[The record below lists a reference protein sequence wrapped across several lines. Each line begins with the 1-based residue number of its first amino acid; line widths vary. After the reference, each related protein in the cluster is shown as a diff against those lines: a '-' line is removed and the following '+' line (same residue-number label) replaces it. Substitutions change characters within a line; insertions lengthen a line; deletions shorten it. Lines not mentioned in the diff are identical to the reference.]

1 MAKKK
6 ETAKKEVSRE
16 TVNGVTIIR
25 FDDGTVQFIF
35 EMNMDQL
42 QAALG
47 ISESEEEEEEEEE
60 PEEEEEEDDDDDSE
74 EETEEEEEEG
84 SDDDDD
90 DDSEEEEEELS
101 PEDLMA
107 MDFDE
112 LEDLC
117 EDNDLETD
125 PDDYD
130 EKDIEKLRKAIA
142 EEIGIE
148 LPKPKK
154 EEKKK
159 VAKKK

>member
-6 ETAKKEVSRE
+6 ETTKKEVSRE

-60 PEEEEEEDDDDDSE
+60 ESEEEEDDDDDPE
-74 EETEEEEEEG
+74 EETEEEEEEEE
-84 SDDDDD
+84 DD

>member
-25 FDDGTVQFIF
+25 FDDGTVQFIL

-60 PEEEEEEDDDDDSE
+60 EPEEEDDDDDDSE
-74 EETEEEEEEG
+74 EETEEETEEEG
-84 SDDDDD
+84 SDDDD

-130 EKDIEKLRKAIA
+130 EKDIEKLRQAIA

>member
-6 ETAKKEVSRE
+6 ETTKKEVSRE

-25 FDDGTVQFIF
+25 FDDGTVQFIL

-60 PEEEEEEDDDDDSE
+60 EEPEEEEEEDDDSE
-74 EETEEEEEEG
+74 EETEEEEEEEEG
-84 SDDDDD
+84 SDDD

-142 EEIGIE
+142 EEVGIE

-159 VAKKK
+159 VSKKK